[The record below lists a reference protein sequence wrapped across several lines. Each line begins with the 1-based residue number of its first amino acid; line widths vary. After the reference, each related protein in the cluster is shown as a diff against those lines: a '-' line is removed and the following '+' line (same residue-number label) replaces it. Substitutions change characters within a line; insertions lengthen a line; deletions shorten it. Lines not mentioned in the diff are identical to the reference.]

1 MNFNVNPIIAQE
13 VMNMMNFWHWI
24 LIGIWPDPM

>member
-1 MNFNVNPIIAQE
+1 MIINPIIAQE
-13 VMNMMNFWHWI
+13 VNNMWSNLWNYI